1 MIYMEYGQQAERLLS
16 SQVHRSLLS
25 LWKELLGSSI
35 PTDKWLMTPCKWARD
50 NLHWYISAHLKC
62 KLCCTH
68 RHRGSILLSYHF
80 PQDTIANSMNILFSC
95 NSRYQCG
102 PVYLTPVTEF
112 MVSSPVMTRGVSV
125 TMSHCHAWHVMTP
138 LRAPITPDTR
148 VSSELIVTNNG
159 LSLTTNI
166 KSIQEKFSPVFLVT
180 CWSKAHQ

>member
-16 SQVHRSLLS
+16 SQVHRSLSS

-62 KLCCTH
+62 KLCSTH
-68 RHRGSILLSYHF
+68 RGLNTPQLPLSTRHNCKLNEYSIQLHL
-80 PQDTIANSMNILFSC
+80 A
-95 NSRYQCG
+95 RYQCG
-102 PVYLTPVTEF
+102 PVYLTPVTQF

-138 LRAPITPDTR
+138 LRALITPDTR

-159 LSLTTNI
+159 LSLTTNK